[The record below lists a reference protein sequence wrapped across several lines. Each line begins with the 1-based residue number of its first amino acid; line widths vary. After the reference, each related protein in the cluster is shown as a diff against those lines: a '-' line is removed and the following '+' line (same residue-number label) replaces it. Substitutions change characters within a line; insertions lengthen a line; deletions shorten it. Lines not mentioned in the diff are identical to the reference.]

1 MRLSLLPICG
11 LLCTTSLAAQPVG
24 KWPPDSLVNVQVIPK
39 TTPVMQVVG
48 QMRNITGALG
58 VRCQFCHVGEG
69 NALER
74 FDFASDEKRTK
85 LVARQMMRMVG
96 EINRRLDTIPQR
108 GSPAIPVTCN
118 TCHRGLSRP
127 IALATVVA
135 DAAIAVNADSAA
147 RLYRA
152 LRERYFGR
160 DAYDFSEFSLNS
172 AARGAIEQIRRRV
185 RAAHAERRSTSQSGN
200 DVRLSGEH
208 SPHQRRHRVRNHL
221 LSGGA
226 AAGFHQLRCAG
237 AAAGHRTST
246 LMRNVG
252 RQEGSYT

>member
-11 LLCTTSLAAQPVG
+11 FLCTTSLAAQPVG

-48 QMRNITGALG
+48 QMRNMTGALG

-172 AARGAIEQIRRRV
+172 AALRVARSNKFDDAFALLTLNEEVHPNRAMMYVFRGNIHLIKGDTASAITSFREALRRDSTNFDA
-185 RAAHAERRSTSQSGN
+185 RA
-200 DVRLSGEH
+200 RL
-208 SPHQRRHRVRNHL
+208 RDI
-221 LSGGA
+221 
-226 AAGFHQLRCAG
+226 
-237 AAAGHRTST
+237 
-246 LMRNVG
+246 G
-252 RQEGSYT
+252 RAP